1 MSRLTGIILICAA
14 MIGLPVTAWADGQLP
29 RFVSVKTGEAR
40 IRSGP
45 GTQYPIEWV
54 LVRPDLPIEIT
65 AEFDVWRKVRDWEG
79 VEGWVHRRT
88 LTSRRTVMV
97 IDRSVVPLR
106 AEADDRADVVAR
118 AEPGVVGPVLRC
130 PPPEDAATGWCYVDL
145 DGHRGWAPRTA
156 LWGVYPD
163 EIIQ

>member
-1 MSRLTGIILICAA
+1 MTRLTGIILICAA
-14 MIGLPVTAWADGQLP
+14 VIGLPVAASADGQLP
-29 RFVSVKTGEAR
+29 RFVSVKAGEAR

-97 IDRSVVPLR
+97 IARSVVPLR
-106 AEADDRADVVAR
+106 AEADDKADVVAR
-118 AEPGVVGPVLRC
+118 AEPGVVGPVLKC
-130 PPPEDAATGWCYVDL
+130 PPPEDPAAGWCYVDL
-145 DGHRGWAPRTA
+145 DGHRGWAPRAA

-163 EIIQ
+163 ETIQ